1 MRCKPSRRKC
11 RCCRIFFRPEYR
23 NGHHQRYCSA
33 PACRQA
39 SKVSSQR
46 RWAHQFSNRS
56 HFRGESEV
64 QRVQEWRREHPG
76 YWKKQKPA
84 SQRTQPADP
93 EPVKPE
99 QRSRNVPR
107 SDLST
112 LQDICLTEHPAF
124 VGLISMVTGSTLQE
138 DIALTTSKLLLRGQN
153 ILGLKSPGQP
163 SSTTLPAYEKTLD
176 PTGSPS
182 PSPHRL

>member
-1 MRCKPSRRKC
+1 MCCKASRRKC

-33 PACRQA
+33 PACREA
-39 SKVSSQR
+39 SKVTSQR
-46 RWAHQFSNRS
+46 RWRRTGFGRQY
-56 HFRGESEV
+56 FRGKREV
-64 QRVQEWRREHPG
+64 KRVQDWRREHPG

-84 SQRTQPADP
+84 SQRTQPFDP
-93 EPVKPE
+93 QPVNPE
-99 QRSRNVPR
+99 QKSCNVPR

-138 DIALTTSKLLLRGQN
+138 DIALTARKLLLRGQN

-163 SSTTLPAYEKTLD
+163 SSTTPPDYEKTLD
-176 PTGSPS
+176 PSGSPS
-182 PSPHRL
+182 SGPHRL